1 MKRRIR
7 GAGWQALCACS
18 AAVTAAGLLIASP
31 ASATLVDG
39 PPTQPGA
46 VVISNLTMNSVSLSW
61 GPSRDTLGVEGY
73 EVFRGT
79 GGTPRLIGTTDGGIT
94 RYAAA
99 HLYASTAYT
108 FNIVAID
115 TQGRTSTPASA
126 TFTTLANTSTTA
138 PLPPADAS
146 VSAKPFSD
154 TRIDVVWAASPSPD
168 VSGYLVLRDGTRVG
182 RLDRPGGLHF
192 SDNNPGAGVHTYTIE
207 AVDSA
212 GNISAPTTAKL
223 PAKASTLAP
232 GTVRIAR
239 GPYLSN
245 VTSTSAIVSWWTN
258 IPSQGVV
265 SYGTQS
271 TSEHSATD
279 PSGSVQH
286 HAVPITGLTSGT
298 AYTYTVG
305 NGAVSSSP
313 ATLRTAAAPGTP
325 FSFAAI
331 GDFGGA
337 SPGES
342 ENAHNIAGAGTSFV
356 QTLGDNIY
364 PSAGPPDP
372 NFSTTY
378 SDYDARFFLQNMF
391 GQVVR
396 NQAFFPAIGNQ
407 EYYSEGK
414 FWQTF
419 PMPTAPGA
427 TWYSYDWG
435 DAHILVLDTEVTFAP
450 GSPQYEFAQADLAA
464 HQDAAWRIV
473 AAQRPAYSSVS
484 AHSSSV
490 AVQQYLVPLFQQ
502 NNVDLVLSGNSHNYE
517 RTFPLT
523 NGVPATDGITYVVSG
538 GGGNGHNLFTT
549 NPAPAWSAFRD
560 DTHYEYV
567 KVNVSPTTLKLEAID
582 AATNSVLDSAT
593 LAKPSTPP
601 PTTTPPPPTTTP
613 PPPPTT
619 TSTPPPPPPTLTPT
633 PSIVTTTLI
642 PAASTVRIRYG
653 QRLTVT
659 ADLAPAAATG
669 TVQFRLRFGLPVCT
683 ATVSKGVAT
692 CSMRSWMHHP
702 GTWTIVGLYSGSNSY
717 AAASAQFALVV
728 RKAATA
734 LTVKM
739 ARSVRH
745 GRGLTV
751 VVTVL
756 PRHATGLVTVNR
768 AGHRLCAAAVREGS
782 AHCSFRARMAVG
794 VHRLT
799 IRYHGNRNYLASSRR
814 VRIRITR

>member
-1 MKRRIR
+1 
-7 GAGWQALCACS
+7 
-18 AAVTAAGLLIASP
+18 
-31 ASATLVDG
+31 
-39 PPTQPGA
+39 
-46 VVISNLTMNSVSLSW
+46 MNSVNLSW
-61 GPSRDTLGVEGY
+61 GPSRDTIGVEGY
-73 EVFRGT
+73 EVFRST

-94 RYAAA
+94 KYAAA

-108 FNIVAID
+108 FAIVALD
-115 TQGRTSTPASA
+115 TQGRTSTPSTA
-126 TFTTLANTSTTA
+126 TLTTLANANTTA
-138 PLPPADAS
+138 PQPPSDAS

-154 TRIDVVWAASPSPD
+154 TRIDVVWAGSPSLD
-168 VSGYLVLRDGTRVG
+168 VSGYLVLRDGTQVG

-192 SDNNPGAGVHTYTIE
+192 SDDNPGPGVHSYTIE

-212 GNISAPTTAKL
+212 GNISAPTTAKP

-232 GTVRIAR
+232 GTVQIAR

-265 SYGTQS
+265 SYGAQS

-279 PSGSVQH
+279 PAGSVQH

-305 NGAVSSSP
+305 DGTVSSAP

-342 ENAHNIAGAGTSFV
+342 ENAHNIAGGGTSFV

-372 NFSTTY
+372 DFSTTY

-407 EYYSEGK
+407 EYYSQGK
-414 FWQTF
+414 FLQTF
-419 PMPTAPGA
+419 PMPAAPGT

-464 HQDAAWRIV
+464 HQGAAWRIV
-473 AAQRPAYSSVS
+473 AAQRPAYSSGS

-502 NNVDLVLSGNSHNYE
+502 NNVNLVLSGNSHNYE

-523 NGVPATDGITYVVSG
+523 DGVPAADGITYVVSG

-560 DTHYEYV
+560 DSHYEYV
-567 KVNVSPTTLKLEAID
+567 KVSVSPSTLKLDAID

-593 LAKPSTPP
+593 LTKPSA
-601 PTTTPPPPTTTP
+601 
-613 PPPPTT
+613 
-619 TSTPPPPPPTLTPT
+619 PPPPPPPSVTPT
-633 PSIVTTTLI
+633 PSVVTTTLI
-642 PAASTVRIRYG
+642 PAAAIVRIRYG
-653 QRLTVT
+653 QRLSVT
-659 ADLAPAAATG
+659 ADLAPAAASG
-669 TVQFRLRFGLPVCT
+669 TVQFRLGSGLPVCT

-692 CSMRSWMHHP
+692 CSMRSWLHHP
-702 GTWTIVGLYSGSNSY
+702 GSWTVVGLYSGSESY
-717 AAASAQFALVV
+717 AAASAHFALVV
-728 RKAATA
+728 RKATTA

-739 ARSVRH
+739 ARSVRR

-751 VVTVL
+751 LVSGL
-756 PRHATGLVTVNR
+756 PRRATGLVTVNR
-768 AGHRLCAAAVREGS
+768 ARHRLCAAAVRKGS
-782 AHCSFRARMAVG
+782 AHCSFRARMAIG
-794 VHRLT
+794 THTLT
-799 IRYHGNRNYLASSRR
+799 VRYHGNRNYLASSRR
-814 VRIRITR
+814 VRIRITH

>member
-7 GAGWQALCACS
+7 GAGWQAVCACS
-18 AAVTAAGLLIASP
+18 AAVAAAGLLVASP

-46 VVISNLTMNSVSLSW
+46 VVISNLTMNSVNLSW
-61 GPSRDTLGVEGY
+61 GPSRDTIGVEGY

-94 RYAAA
+94 KYAAA
-99 HLYASTAYT
+99 HLYASTGYT
-108 FNIVAID
+108 FAIVAID
-115 TQGRTSTPASA
+115 TQGRTSTPSSA
-126 TFTTLANTSTTA
+126 TLTTLANTSTTA
-138 PLPPADAS
+138 PQPPSDAS

-154 TRIDVVWAASPSPD
+154 TRIDVVWAGSPSLD

-182 RLDRPGGLHF
+182 RLDRPGGLHY
-192 SDNNPGAGVHTYTIE
+192 SDNNPGAGVHSYTIE

-212 GNISAPTTAKL
+212 GNISAPTTAKP

-258 IPSQGVV
+258 IPSRGVV
-265 SYGTQS
+265 GYGAQS
-271 TSEHSATD
+271 SSEHSATD
-279 PSGSVQH
+279 PSGAVQH
-286 HAVPITGLTSGT
+286 HTIPITGLTSGT
-298 AYTYTVG
+298 AYIYTVG
-305 NGAVSSSP
+305 DGTVSSAP

-372 NFSTTY
+372 DFSTTY
-378 SDYDARFFLQNMF
+378 SDYDARFFRQNMF

-419 PMPTAPGA
+419 PMPAAPGT

-450 GSPQYEFAQADLAA
+450 GSPQYEFAQSDLAA
-464 HQDAAWRIV
+464 HQGAAWRIV
-473 AAQRPAYSSVS
+473 AAQRPAYSSGS

-502 NNVDLVLSGNSHNYE
+502 NNVNLVLSGNSHNYE

-523 NGVPATDGITYVVSG
+523 DGVPATDGITYVVSG

-549 NPAPAWSAFRD
+549 DPAPAWSAFRD
-560 DTHYEYV
+560 DSHYEYV
-567 KVNVSPTTLKLEAID
+567 KVSVSPTALKLDAID

-593 LAKPSTPP
+593 LTKPSAPP
-601 PTTTPPPPTTTP
+601 P
-613 PPPPTT
+613 T
-619 TSTPPPPPPTLTPT
+619 TSTPPPPPPTVTPT

-642 PAASTVRIRYG
+642 PAASIVRIRYG

-659 ADLAPAAATG
+659 ADLAPAAASG
-669 TVQFRLRFGLPVCT
+669 TVQFRLRSGVPVCT

-692 CSMRSWMHHP
+692 CSVRSWMHHP
-702 GTWTIVGLYSGSNSY
+702 GTWTVVGLYSGSKSY
-717 AAASAQFALVV
+717 AAASARFALVV
-728 RKAATA
+728 RKATTA

-739 ARSVRH
+739 ARSVRR
-745 GRGLTV
+745 GRDLTV
-751 VVTVL
+751 VVTGL
-756 PRHATGLVTVNR
+756 PRRATGLVTVNR
-768 AGHRLCAAAVREGS
+768 ARHRLCATAVRKGS
-782 AHCSFRARMAVG
+782 AHCSFRARMAIG
-794 VHRLT
+794 THRLT

-814 VRIRITR
+814 VRIRITH